1 MTRGFLD
8 LALRA
13 GPLLL
18 ALSVTVATEAICLA
32 SHISVAAAAA
42 AITADAVVGPAG
54 GTGGRDNSLLEQEDV
69 DVVTV
74 LAAAAVAAQAI
85 LQFHSL

>member
-1 MTRGFLD
+1 MFTHPSLHFSIGYYGVNTV
-8 LALRA
+8 RA
-13 GPLLL
+13 SKCRV
-18 ALSVTVATEAICLA
+18 LSR
-32 SHISVAAAAA
+32 HIERRLN
-42 AITADAVVGPAG
+42 IHP
-54 GTGGRDNSLLEQEDV
+54 TGKDSTLLEEEDV